1 MEAFRLKPQIQ
12 TVGLSAG
19 TVLLSLALFIVTS
32 CQDGTKDTEAQLEA
46 LDTETTQLEVQESA
60 PSDDASDIAMDVMAT
75 DDANS
80 GGRFGNDHRLACAE
94 VTRTGDKSAGTIT
107 LNFGEGCKDLR
118 GNVRKGIIVIDY
130 TGLHN
135 VPGSV
140 WVFHF
145 TDYSLNDK
153 QIEGTRT
160 VTNISESGEGDQ
172 TFSVVMEDGTITW
185 PDNTVGKRRV
195 HHQRLEQ
202 RDQNH
207 ILNRLI
213 ISGSSDG
220 TTHKGREYYIEI
232 LESLV
237 YERSCA
243 DEGVFI
249 PVKGKKLVEHGER
262 QITIDYGD
270 GTCDN
275 TVTITNKNGRSWSY
289 TVKK

>member
-1 MEAFRLKPQIQ
+1 MKSLRLKPQIQ
-12 TVGLSAG
+12 AVGLRGWAA
-19 TVLLSLALFIVTS
+19 LLGLAFLIMTS
-32 CQDGTKDTEAQLEA
+32 CQDGMKDTEAQLEA
-46 LDTETTQLEVQESA
+46 LDTEATQLDAQEGEPA
-60 PSDDASDIAMDVMAT
+60 DDASDIAMDVMAT

-94 VTRTGDKSAGTIT
+94 VTRTGDKNSGTIT
-107 LNFGEGCKDLR
+107 IDFGTGCKDLR
-118 GNVRKGIIVIDY
+118 NNVRKGKIVVDY
-130 TGLHN
+130 TGLRN
-135 VPGSV
+135 TPGSV

-145 TDYSLNDK
+145 VDYYLNDR

-160 VTNISESGEGDQ
+160 VTNISESAEGNQ

-185 PDNTVGKRRV
+185 PDGSVGKRRV
-195 HHQRLEQ
+195 HHKREEQ

-207 ILNRLI
+207 ILNRVI
-213 ISGSSDG
+213 IYGSAEG
-220 TTHKGREYYIEI
+220 TTHKGRGYYIEI
-232 LESLV
+232 LEPLV
-237 YERSCA
+237 YERSCS

-249 PVKGKKLVEHGER
+249 AVKGKKLVEHGER

-275 TVTITNKNGRSWSY
+275 IVTITNKNGRSWEY